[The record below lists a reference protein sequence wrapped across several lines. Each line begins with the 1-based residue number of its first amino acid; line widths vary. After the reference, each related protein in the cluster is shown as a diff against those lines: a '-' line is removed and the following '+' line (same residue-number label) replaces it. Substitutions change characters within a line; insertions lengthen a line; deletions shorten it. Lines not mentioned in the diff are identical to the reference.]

1 MTLIY
6 PSINNTFAWVVKIAE
21 TWTGLMLILVVVV
34 VGRKWLSGS
43 QLERSAERWWWLV
56 VTTPCLSND

>member
-21 TWTGLMLILVVVV
+21 TWTGLMLILVVV